1 MKGKVICTDLDG
13 TLFFPKKRVFMM
25 TKKNRRFLQKFVD
38 NGGRLAIVSGR
49 NRYFA
54 EKLQKNLKRRV
65 DVLGCNSSFIE
76 VDGKTIR
83 EVSMDNQKLFNF
95 IQDMKKDFPVTGFL
109 LMSKNHNLVAVK
121 KDFWWFHNIGY
132 HIYFWSEGVYRE
144 PFIQNDDVFL
154 KEVTTGQV
162 FKLMLFFG
170 VTKKAKQKAMLA
182 NKELR
187 KRYPDFE
194 FSWCGELIEVTAKGC
209 SKAEGIKIYLDY
221 HKINS
226 DNVMVVGDSGNDISM
241 FQAFEN
247 SFCMEHAPLTI
258 SKYANN
264 VIRSV
269 DELALYLENKGE

>member
-1 MKGKVICTDLDG
+1 MKGKVIATDLDG
-13 TLFFPKKRVFMM
+13 TLFYPKKRVFMM
-25 TKKNRRFLQKFVD
+25 SKNNRKFLQNFVD

-49 NRYFA
+49 NRFFA

-76 VDGKTIR
+76 VDGKVIR
-83 EVSMDNQKLFNF
+83 DVHMDNEKLLNF
-95 IQDMKKDFPVTGFL
+95 IKEVKKDFPVTGFL
-109 LMSKNHNLVAVK
+109 LMSKNYNLVAVQ

-132 HIYFWSEGVYRE
+132 HIYFWSEGTYRE
-144 PFIQNDDVFL
+144 PFVQSDDVFL
-154 KEVTTGQV
+154 KEVTTGEV
-162 FKLMLFFG
+162 YKLMLFFG
-170 VTKKAKQKAMLA
+170 ITKKAKQKAMLA

-187 KRYPDFE
+187 KKYPDFE

-221 HKINS
+221 LKINS

-247 SFCMEHAPLTI
+247 SFCMEHSPLTI
-258 SKYANN
+258 SKYANY

-269 DELALYLENKGE
+269 DELALYLEGEKK